1 MSTSKEDTSTPGE
14 ADGSPASPGEASASS
29 ASPDSPDTSDGAST
43 SSGEAPAPSAAS
55 SSTDAPD
62 ASGAFVSGAP
72 FSPAPALG
80 GVFSAESFSGLGLLL
95 LGPVIVN
102 SRLFTLFAWFGL
114 TDAGTATAEEVA
126 LFNAEITVAG
136 GLSALAVLVG
146 ALSLFM
152 GNTRTRAW
160 ARWGASATVLAGTV
174 FVILAVVTLVS
185 VPAAG

>member
-14 ADGSPASPGEASASS
+14 APASSSSPEAT
-29 ASPDSPDTSDGAST
+29 DT
-43 SSGEAPAPSAAS
+43 SAAS
-55 SSTDAPD
+55 DASGTIDAATPD
-62 ASGAFVSGAP
+62 ASGAFVSGTP
-72 FSPAPALG
+72 VSPVPALG

-146 ALSLFM
+146 ALSLFL
-152 GNTRTRAW
+152 GNARTRAW

-174 FVILAVVTLVS
+174 FVALAVITLVS

>member
-14 ADGSPASPGEASASS
+14 APASST
-29 ASPDSPDTSDGAST
+29 SPETSDAT
-43 SSGEAPAPSAAS
+43 
-55 SSTDAPD
+55 D
-62 ASGAFVSGAP
+62 ASGAFVAGTP
-72 FSPAPALG
+72 VTPAPALG

-146 ALSLFM
+146 ALSLFL
-152 GNTRTRAW
+152 GNARTRAW

-174 FVILAVVTLVS
+174 FVILAVVTLLS

>member
-14 ADGSPASPGEASASS
+14 APASAAAPGEASTS
-29 ASPDSPDTSDGAST
+29 ASPTSPTSSDTSDT
-43 SSGEAPAPSAAS
+43 SAAS
-55 SSTDAPD
+55 D

-72 FSPAPALG
+72 LSPVPALG

-146 ALSLFM
+146 ALSLFL
-152 GNTRTRAW
+152 GNARTRAW

>member
-14 ADGSPASPGEASASS
+14 APSSSAAPGEASTS
-29 ASPDSPDTSDGAST
+29 ASPTSPTSPDTSDAR
-43 SSGEAPAPSAAS
+43 
-55 SSTDAPD
+55 
-62 ASGAFVSGAP
+62 GAFVSGAP
-72 FSPAPALG
+72 LSPVPALG

-95 LGPVIVN
+95 LGPVVVN

-146 ALSLFM
+146 ALSLFL
-152 GNTRTRAW
+152 GNARTRAW

-185 VPAAG
+185 VPDAG

>member
-14 ADGSPASPGEASASS
+14 TPV
-29 ASPDSPDTSDGAST
+29 SPDTSDTSDASDTSPASDASGASGASDT
-43 SSGEAPAPSAAS
+43 S
-55 SSTDAPD
+55 D
-62 ASGAFVSGAP
+62 ASGAFVSGTP
-72 FSPAPALG
+72 VSPAPALG

-146 ALSLFM
+146 ALSLFL

-174 FVILAVVTLVS
+174 FVVLAVVTLVS

>member
-14 ADGSPASPGEASASS
+14 APASST
-29 ASPDSPDTSDGAST
+29 SPDASDTSDTSNAS
-43 SSGEAPAPSAAS
+43 
-55 SSTDAPD
+55 D
-62 ASGAFVSGAP
+62 ASGAFVSGTP
-72 FSPAPALG
+72 VSPVPALG

-95 LGPVIVN
+95 LAPVLVN

-146 ALSLFM
+146 ALSLFL
-152 GNTRTRAW
+152 GNARTRAW

-174 FVILAVVTLVS
+174 FVILAVITLVS